1 MNQNKALIIGAAAIV
16 VLVLAYLGYLFFG
29 AGNGN
34 SEPIAGTPDTAFE
47 KELLVPG
54 PLGDMTLGDPMAPV
68 TVVEYASLTCSHC
81 ADFNNNTKPKLEE
94 QYIETGKVYYILRDF
109 PFDPIATAAFMLS
122 HCAGPERYFGFVDVL
137 FSQQAQWAFTQTP
150 MEDLKAI
157 ARQGGFSE
165 ERFDECMKDE
175 RIFNHVKDVAERG
188 AKSFGVR
195 STPTF
200 FINGEKV
207 EGALPWEEFEP
218 LIKKALEGETIAPEA
233 AGSDATPATQE

>member
-1 MNQNKALIIGAAAIV
+1 MNQNKALIIGA
-16 VLVLAYLGYLFFG
+16 
-29 AGNGN
+29 GNGN
-34 SEPIAGTPDTAFE
+34 SEPVAGTPDTAFE

-54 PLGDMTLGDPMAPV
+54 PLGDMTKGDPMAPV
-68 TVVEYASLTCSHC
+68 TVIEYASLTCSHC
-81 ADFNNNTKPKLEE
+81 ADFSTNTFPKLEE

-137 FSQQAQWAFTQTP
+137 FRQQTKWAFTQTP

-157 ARQGGFSE
+157 AKQGGFSE

-175 RIFNHVKDVAERG
+175 RIFNHVKEVATRG
-188 AKSFGVR
+188 AKTFGVR

-207 EGALPWEEFEP
+207 EGALPWNEFEP
-218 LIKKALEGETIAPEA
+218 LIRKALEGEAITPEA
-233 AGSDATPATQE
+233 AGGEATPAGQE